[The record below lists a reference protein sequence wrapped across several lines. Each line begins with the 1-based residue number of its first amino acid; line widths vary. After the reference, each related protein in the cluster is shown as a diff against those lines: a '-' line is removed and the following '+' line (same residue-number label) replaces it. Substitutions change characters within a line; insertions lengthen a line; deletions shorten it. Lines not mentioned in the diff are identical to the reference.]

1 MDRYQT
7 ELETR
12 ETEATGTVESLLKSF
27 WEKIHV
33 AADLIHSLRQ
43 ENRGLGE
50 RLSMAEKELKALR
63 LEMAT
68 KEQELK
74 RLRAE
79 QAQMMNSD
87 GHEYF
92 SDEEKE
98 ILKGRIRELIAK
110 INTHL

>member
-1 MDRYQT
+1 MDHYQT
-7 ELETR
+7 ELDVHGT
-12 ETEATGTVESLLKSF
+12 ETETVESLLKSF
-27 WEKIHV
+27 WEKVRV

-50 RLSMAEKELKALR
+50 RISMVEKELQAMR
-63 LEMAT
+63 SEMAA
-68 KEQELK
+68 KEQEVK

-79 QAQMMNSD
+79 QAQLMSSN

-92 SDEEKE
+92 SGEERE